1 MDPSFE
7 QRLRDEVIYLHSLWH
22 QGPPTSSNPNTNPTI
37 NNPNPNSYPNPTNNS
52 NRKRNR
58 KARNKRE
65 RANKKKPS
73 QPDPPPHSAPP
84 WPCLT
89 PPHDSTPGASLPWPT
104 KPNSAPATHRPS
116 PEEQAKLAEL
126 KLQHNALDACRGLFL
141 GNAGSDS
148 EESESESEEDESG
161 DGDDYWVEGGESEG
175 YKVLLNVFVEKSE
188 LRSYYEVNYEKG
200 EFYCLVCGGLGKNK
214 WVKGCAGL
222 VQHSI
227 SISNT
232 KKKRAHRA
240 FAQVVCRVLGWDF
253 NRLPTI
259 VLKGERLG
267 LALEKPSQE
276 RGETGVNAGSSE
288 GVSVVV
294 EDNVAAENDAN
305 AEYGEKETFDDHQNK
320 GKQLMICENSLKYDD
335 TNESTESTEK
345 GIPEMEANKEAVDT
359 WNSFKDNGTI
369 KSSESIDKGISETG
383 TNKEAVDTS
392 GIDQSLVSKTEWPC
406 KESSV
411 SSSTVLG
418 WPTFS
423 SQSASAT
430 CSIPEE
436 EQARSATLL
445 LQQKALK
452 ECQDFFAGYSGEDIS
467 EDEDEGDLMDED
479 GSDESEELKFFSKI
493 FTDHGELRSF
503 YVNNYNGGEFY
514 CLVCG
519 GVGKKVWKRF
529 KGCVALLQ
537 HSITILKTKKVAH
550 RAYGQVIF
558 KVLGWD
564 IGQPPTIGSKDIPLD
579 DGPLAKSD
587 NLQGELEENADDHED
602 NVVVP
607 KENLDSVSDHIG
619 ETVSKQKSDVVQS
632 TGTSKI
638 CELQGEVEE
647 NADDHN
653 DIAAVSNEKLDSV
666 SNHSGEII
674 SKKESDV
681 VQSNGASKTCE
692 LRGELEENPDDH
704 KDIAAVSMENLDSM
718 SGHSGEIVSKEES
731 DAVQRNGASKT
742 CKLQGELEED
752 GDDHKAN
759 AVVSKESLGSMS
771 GHNGEIV
778 STEES
783 DVVQSDGTSKTS
795 ELQGKTKTNAGG
807 PNEDLNVFYGEFRPF
822 VNSDNIDRVS
832 GQA

>member
-1 MDPSFE
+1 MDPYFE

-37 NNPNPNSYPNPTNNS
+37 NNPNPNSYPNPTNTS

-58 KARNKRE
+58 KARNERE
-65 RANKKKPS
+65 RPNKKKPS
-73 QPDPPPHSAPP
+73 QPDPPPHSGHP
-84 WPCLT
+84 WPCPT
-89 PPHDSTPGASLPWPT
+89 PTHDSTPGASLPCPT

-116 PEEQAKLAEL
+116 PEEQAKLAAL

-148 EESESESEEDESG
+148 EESESEYEDESG
-161 DGDDYWVEGGESEG
+161 DGDDYWVEGDESEG

-188 LRSYYEVNYEKG
+188 LRSYYEVNYENG

-214 WVKGCAGL
+214 WVKGCVGL

-267 LALEKPSQE
+267 LSMEKPRQE
-276 RGETGVNAGSSE
+276 RGETDVNAGSSE

-294 EDNVAAENDAN
+294 EDNVATENDAN

-335 TNESTESTEK
+335 TNESTERTE
-345 GIPEMEANKEAVDT
+345 
-359 WNSFKDNGTI
+359 
-369 KSSESIDKGISETG
+369 KGISETG
-383 TNKEAVDTS
+383 TNKGAVDAS

-418 WPTFS
+418 WRTFS
-423 SQSASAT
+423 SHSASAT
-430 CSIPEE
+430 CSIPVE
-436 EQARSATLL
+436 EQARPATLL

-479 GSDESEELKFFSKI
+479 GSDESEELKFFSRI

-503 YVNNYNGGEFY
+503 YVNNYEDGEFY

-537 HSITILKTKKVAH
+537 HSTAILKTKKVAH
-550 RAYGQVIF
+550 RAYGEVIF
-558 KVLGWD
+558 KVLGLD
-564 IGQPPTIGSKDIPLD
+564 IGQPPTVGSKDIPLD

-587 NLQGELEENADDHED
+587 NLQGELEENADDHKD

-619 ETVSKQKSDVVQS
+619 ETVSKQESVSDHVVQS
-632 TGTSKI
+632 TGTSKT

-647 NADDHN
+647 NADDHK
-653 DIAAVSNEKLDSV
+653 DIAAVLKKNLDSL
-666 SNHSGEII
+666 SNHSGEIV
-674 SKKESDV
+674 SREESDV

-692 LRGELEENPDDH
+692 LR
-704 KDIAAVSMENLDSM
+704 VSFTQQFIQQSRAESQENLDSM

-731 DAVQRNGASKT
+731 DVVQSNGASKT
-742 CKLQGELEED
+742 CKLQGELEEN

-759 AVVSKESLGSMS
+759 AVVLKESLGSMS

-795 ELQGKTKTNAGG
+795 ELQGKTQKNAGG
-807 PNEDLNVFYGEFRPF
+807 LNKDLNVFMENLDPL
-822 VNSDNIDRVS
+822 
-832 GQA
+832 

>member
-1 MDPSFE
+1 MDPYFE

-37 NNPNPNSYPNPTNNS
+37 NNPNPNSYPNPTNTS

-58 KARNKRE
+58 KARNERE
-65 RANKKKPS
+65 RPNKKKPS
-73 QPDPPPHSAPP
+73 QPDPPPHSGPP
-84 WPCLT
+84 WPCPT
-89 PPHDSTPGASLPWPT
+89 PIHDSTPGASLPWPT
-104 KPNSAPATHRPS
+104 KPNSAPATHHPS
-116 PEEQAKLAEL
+116 PEEQAKLAAL

-148 EESESESEEDESG
+148 EESESEPEEDESG
-161 DGDDYWVEGGESEG
+161 DGDDYWVEGGESEV

-188 LRSYYEVNYEKG
+188 LRSYYEVNYENG

-232 KKKRAHRA
+232 KKKRVHRA

-253 NRLPTI
+253 YRLPTI

-267 LALEKPSQE
+267 LSLEKPGQE
-276 RGETGVNAGSSE
+276 RGETEVNAGSYE

-335 TNESTESTEK
+335 TNESTERTEK

-359 WNSFKDNGTI
+359 WNSFKDNGTN

-392 GIDQSLVSKTEWPC
+392 EIDQSLVSKTEWPC

-423 SQSASAT
+423 SHSSSAT
-430 CSIPEE
+430 CSIPVE

-503 YVNNYNGGEFY
+503 YVNNYEDGEFY

-537 HSITILKTKKVAH
+537 HSTAILKTKKVAH

-558 KVLGWD
+558 KVLGLD
-564 IGQPPTIGSKDIPLD
+564 IGQPPTVGSKDIPLD

-587 NLQGELEENADDHED
+587 NLQGELEENADDHKD

-619 ETVSKQKSDVVQS
+619 ETVSKQESDVVQS
-632 TGTSKI
+632 TGTSKT

-647 NADDHN
+647 NADDHK
-653 DIAAVSNEKLDSV
+653 DIAAVLKKNLDSV
-666 SNHSGEII
+666 SNHSGEIV
-674 SKKESDV
+674 SKEESDV

-692 LRGELEENPDDH
+692 LR
-704 KDIAAVSMENLDSM
+704 ENLDSM

-731 DAVQRNGASKT
+731 DVVQSNGASKT
-742 CKLQGELEED
+742 CKLQGELEEN

-795 ELQGKTKTNAGG
+795 ELQGKTEKNAGG
-807 PNEDLNVFYGEFRPF
+807 PNEDLNVFMENLDPL
-822 VNSDNIDRVS
+822 
-832 GQA
+832 

>member
-1 MDPSFE
+1 MDPYFE

-22 QGPPTSSNPNTNPTI
+22 QGPPTSSNPNTNPTT
-37 NNPNPNSYPNPTNNS
+37 NNPNPNSYPNPTNTS

-58 KARNKRE
+58 KARNERE
-65 RANKKKPS
+65 RPNKKKPS
-73 QPDPPPHSAPP
+73 QPDPPPHSGRP
-84 WPCLT
+84 WPCPT
-89 PPHDSTPGASLPWPT
+89 PTHDSTPGASLPWPT

-116 PEEQAKLAEL
+116 PEEQAKLAAL

-148 EESESESEEDESG
+148 EESESEYEEDESG
-161 DGDDYWVEGGESEG
+161 DGDDYWVEGGESEV

-188 LRSYYEVNYEKG
+188 LRSYYEVNYENG

-214 WVKGCAGL
+214 WVKGCIGL

-259 VLKGERLG
+259 VLKGKRLG
-267 LALEKPSQE
+267 LSMEKPGQE
-276 RGETGVNAGSSE
+276 RGETEVNAGSSE

-320 GKQLMICENSLKYDD
+320 GKQLMICENSLKYDG
-335 TNESTESTEK
+335 TNESTERTE
-345 GIPEMEANKEAVDT
+345 
-359 WNSFKDNGTI
+359 
-369 KSSESIDKGISETG
+369 KGISETG

-392 GIDQSLVSKTEWPC
+392 GIDQSLVSKIEWPC

-423 SQSASAT
+423 SHSASAT
-430 CSIPEE
+430 CSIPVE
-436 EQARSATLL
+436 EQARPATLL

-479 GSDESEELKFFSKI
+479 RSDESEELKFFSKI

-503 YVNNYNGGEFY
+503 YVNNYEDGEFY

-537 HSITILKTKKVAH
+537 HSTAILKTKKVAH

-558 KVLGWD
+558 KVLGLD
-564 IGQPPTIGSKDIPLD
+564 IGQPPTVGSKDIPLD

-587 NLQGELEENADDHED
+587 NLQGELEENADDHKD

-619 ETVSKQKSDVVQS
+619 ETVSKQESVSDHVVQS
-632 TGTSKI
+632 TGTSKT

-647 NADDHN
+647 NADDHK
-653 DIAAVSNEKLDSV
+653 DIAAVLKKNLDSM
-666 SNHSGEII
+666 SNHSGEIV
-674 SKKESDV
+674 SREESDV
-681 VQSNGASKTCE
+681 VPSNGASKTCE
-692 LRGELEENPDDH
+692 QR
-704 KDIAAVSMENLDSM
+704 ENLDSM
-718 SGHSGEIVSKEES
+718 SGHGGEIVSKEES
-731 DAVQRNGASKT
+731 DVVQSNGASKT
-742 CKLQGELEED
+742 CKLQGELEEN

-759 AVVSKESLGSMS
+759 AVVLKESLGSMS

-783 DVVQSDGTSKTS
+783 DVVQSDGTSKT
-795 ELQGKTKTNAGG
+795 
-807 PNEDLNVFYGEFRPF
+807 R
-822 VNSDNIDRVS
+822 
-832 GQA
+832 